1 MGHSVWK
8 QAIMIEELRAI
19 KDAWE
24 QLSPAGGPSK
34 KEISHETWSVV
45 QGDDSAGRSS
55 YLVSLAS
62 YIWLLEPC
70 ERTDAD
76 KGPYL
81 QSQHTHLKIG
91 GDRPKQ

>member
-1 MGHSVWK
+1 MT
-8 QAIMIEELRAI
+8 EELRAI

-24 QLSPAGGPSK
+24 QLSPAGSPSK

-62 YIWLLEPC
+62 YI
-70 ERTDAD
+70 
-76 KGPYL
+76 
-81 QSQHTHLKIG
+81 
-91 GDRPKQ
+91 